1 MILAVNS
8 SPSNAITSFN
18 FLSPTPEAPPEVVVL
33 VVAALVVAALVV
45 AAVAALLA
53 VPELAAPPTPAD

>member
-33 VVAALVVAALVV
+33 VVAALVVAA
-45 AAVAALLA
+45 VAALLA